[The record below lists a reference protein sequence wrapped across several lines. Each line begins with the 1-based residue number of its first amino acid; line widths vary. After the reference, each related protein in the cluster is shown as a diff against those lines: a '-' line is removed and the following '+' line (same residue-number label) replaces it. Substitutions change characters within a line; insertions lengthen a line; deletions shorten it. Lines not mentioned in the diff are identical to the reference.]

1 MRLSLH
7 GKNALAGASLLLA
20 AGCASTHPG
29 TATEA
34 HDPLEPMNRAVFEFN
49 RVTDRAILKPLSS
62 AYIAVVPEA
71 PRQGVSNVMRNLR
84 EPWVFINDL
93 LQFKL
98 DRAGATLGRFIIN
111 STVGIA
117 GLFKVSDD
125 VGIPYHSE
133 DFGQTLATWG
143 IGDGPYIVLP
153 FLGPSN
159 GRDAFGF
166 ATNVFLDPVTLT
178 LKEVDDSKKFFDLSM
193 TRTAIEA
200 FDARVRLHDTL
211 DGLYKEDD
219 PYVVARSVYWQHRR
233 HVIYDGNPPEPEEDL
248 FDMLE
253 EEQAEIEAEEAK
265 PNEN

>member
-1 MRLSLH
+1 MRFPLP

-49 RVTDRAILKPLSS
+49 RVTDRVILKPLSS
-62 AYIAVVPEA
+62 VYITVVPEA

-84 EPWVFINDL
+84 EPWVFLNDL

-111 STVGIA
+111 STVGVA
-117 GLFKVSDD
+117 GLFKVSDE

-143 IGDGPYIVLP
+143 IGDGPYLVLP
-153 FLGPSN
+153 LLGPSN
-159 GRDAFGF
+159 GRDAIGF
-166 ATNVFLDPVTLT
+166 AANVYGDPVSLT
-178 LKEVDDSKKFFDLSM
+178 LEEIDDSKKFFDLSM

-200 FDARVRLHDTL
+200 FDARVRLHTTL
-211 DGLYKEDD
+211 DELYKEDD
-219 PYVVARSVYWQHRR
+219 PYVVARSVYWQRRR
-233 HVIYDGNPPEPEEDL
+233 HEIYDGNPPAPEEDI

-253 EEQAEIEAEEAK
+253 EEQAAIDAEETQ
-265 PNEN
+265 PENN